1 MSVKFYMK
9 PVGAIGTNCYIV
21 FDSNSDI
28 CAVID
33 PGAQGDKL
41 AAALTE
47 HGLKPA
53 YILLTHG
60 HYDHIGGVNQLRKA
74 FPEAKLAIGKKD
86 AEQLQDLEKSLA
98 ASHGFPGRGYIM
110 EADELLS
117 DGDQIEVG
125 PLTFTVIDT
134 PGHTL
139 GCVTYRCGDLLFTG
153 DALFRGSVGRTDLY
167 GGSYSVLM
175 DSVRK
180 LADLEGNFHVLPG
193 HGLDTMLEE
202 ERLHNPYLRKK
213 SDDALY

>member
-1 MSVKFYMK
+1 
-9 PVGAIGTNCYIV
+9 
-21 FDSNSDI
+21 
-28 CAVID
+28 
-33 PGAQGDKL
+33 
-41 AAALTE
+41 
-47 HGLKPA
+47 
-53 YILLTHG
+53 
-60 HYDHIGGVNQLRKA
+60 
-74 FPEAKLAIGKKD
+74 
-86 AEQLQDLEKSLA
+86 
-98 ASHGFPGRGYIM
+98 M

-117 DGDQIEVG
+117 DGDQVEVG

-180 LADLEGNFHVLPG
+180 LAALEGNFRVLPG
-193 HGLDTMLEE
+193 HGLDTTLEE